1 MPRMRERLEVSAA
14 WLFLKAL
21 QILPRPVAR
30 ALGAWMA
37 RVLLFLRPS
46 LRHAAL
52 ENLRLAFPDW
62 SDAQRDAVIRGMV
75 RQIGW
80 LAAEFAHLPSLTLE
94 NLERVMVLDDI
105 ENFHA
110 AQARGN
116 GVLFLAGHMSAW
128 ELGPYAH
135 ALHEAPL
142 HFLVRSVDNSRVD
155 ALVERYRCASG
166 NIPIDK
172 NEAARAVLRVL
183 RANGVVGILA
193 DHNASR
199 LEGVFVNFFGVPAC
213 TTAGLA
219 RFALHTGA
227 AVVPAFVRWDA
238 AIGKYRL
245 AYQPALT
252 LVRTGDEDADV
263 IANTQLFM
271 DIVESHVRKY
281 PDQWLWVHR
290 RWRERPAGE
299 NSSIYD
305 TRPTTT
311 TTAPTKN

>member
-1 MPRMRERLEVSAA
+1 MRERAEAAAA
-14 WLFLKAL
+14 WLILKAL
-21 QILPRPVAR
+21 GILPRRVAR
-30 ALGAWMA
+30 AVGVATA
-37 RVLLFLRPS
+37 RAVFLLVPAF
-46 LRHAAL
+46 RHTAM

-62 SDAQRDAVIRGMV
+62 SDAQRRGVIRGMLQQV
-75 RQIGW
+75 GW
-80 LAAEFAHLPSLTLE
+80 LAAEFAQLPKLDRK
-94 NLERVMVLDDI
+94 NLERVIVLDDLN
-105 ENFHA
+105 NFHA
-110 AQARGN
+110 AQSAGK

-142 HFLVRSVDNSRVD
+142 HFLVRTLDNMRVD
-155 ALVERYRCASG
+155 AIVERYRCGSG
-166 NIPIDK
+166 NAPIDK
-172 NEAARAVLRVL
+172 KEAARAVLRVL

-199 LEGVFVNFFGVPAC
+199 SEGVFVNFFGVPAC

-271 DIVESHVRKY
+271 DVVEAHVRRY

-290 RWRERPAGE
+290 RWRERPSGE
-299 NSSIYD
+299 TTSIYD
-305 TRPTTT
+305 AHPSTASPPT
-311 TTAPTKN
+311 ATKN

>member
-1 MPRMRERLEVSAA
+1 MPGMQERLEFAFA
-14 WLFLKAL
+14 WLVLKAL
-21 QILPRPVAR
+21 GILPRPVAR
-30 ALGAWMA
+30 AAGAWTA
-37 RVLLFLRPS
+37 RALLFLRPP
-46 LRHAAL
+46 LRHAAQ

-62 SDAQRDAVIRGMV
+62 SKAQRDAAIRGMV
-75 RQIGW
+75 RQAGW
-80 LAAEFAHLPSLTLE
+80 LAAEFAHMGSLTRE
-94 NLERVMVLDDI
+94 NLHRVIVLEDL
-105 ENFHA
+105 EHFHA
-110 AQARGN
+110 AQALGN

-142 HFLVRSVDNSRVD
+142 HFLVRAVDNPHVD
-155 ALVERYRCASG
+155 ALVERYRCGSG
-166 NIPIDK
+166 NIPIEK

-193 DHNASR
+193 DHNAARS
-199 LEGVFVNFFGVPAC
+199 EGVFVNFFGVPAC

-238 AIGKYRL
+238 AIRKYRL
-245 AYQPALT
+245 AYQPALA
-252 LVRTGDEDADV
+252 LVRTGDEAADV
-263 IANTQLFM
+263 IANTQQFM
-271 DIVESHVRKY
+271 DVVEAFVRRY

-290 RWRERPAGE
+290 RWKERPAGE

-305 TRPTTT
+305 ERPTTLT
-311 TTAPTKN
+311 TK

>member
-1 MPRMRERLEVSAA
+1 MPRMQERVEVAAA

-21 QILPRPVAR
+21 GILPRPLAR
-30 ALGAWMA
+30 IVGMCIA
-37 RVLLFLRPS
+37 RVLFFLRPPF
-46 LRHAAL
+46 RHISE

-62 SDAQRDAVIRGMV
+62 SETQRRGVIRGMI
-75 RQIGW
+75 RQVGW
-80 LAAEFAHLPSLTLE
+80 LAAEFAHLPSLDRK
-94 NLERVMVLDDI
+94 NLDRVILLDDI
-105 ENFHA
+105 ENFRA
-110 AQARGN
+110 AQAQGK
-116 GVLFLAGHMSAW
+116 GVLFLTGHMSAW

-142 HFLVRSVDNSRVD
+142 HFLVRAVDNARVD

-166 NIPIDK
+166 NMPIDK

-227 AVVPAFVRWDA
+227 AVVPAFVRWDDA
-238 AIGKYRL
+238 VGKYRL

-252 LVRTGDEDADV
+252 LVRTGDEASDV
-263 IANTQLFM
+263 VVNTQHFM
-271 DIVESHVRKY
+271 DIVEAHVRQY

-299 NSSIYD
+299 DSSIYD
-305 TRPTTT
+305 ARPATTT
-311 TTAPTKN
+311 TTTTN

>member
-1 MPRMRERLEVSAA
+1 MPRMRERLEVAAA

-21 QILPRPVAR
+21 GILPRPLAR
-30 ALGAWMA
+30 ILGVWIA
-37 RVLLFLRPS
+37 RVLFFLRPP
-46 LRHAAL
+46 LHRIAE

-62 SDAQRDAVIRGMV
+62 SEAQRRGVIRGMV

-80 LAAEFAHLPSLTLE
+80 LAAEFAHLPSLTRQ
-94 NLERVMVLDDI
+94 NLDRVIVMDDI
-105 ENFHA
+105 ENFRE
-110 AQARGN
+110 AQARGK
-116 GVLFLAGHMSAW
+116 GVLFLTGHMSAW

-135 ALHEAPL
+135 ALHGAPL
-142 HFLVRSVDNSRVD
+142 HFLVRAVDNTRVD
-155 ALVERYRCASG
+155 ALVARYRCRSG
-166 NIPIDK
+166 NTPIDK

-199 LEGVFVNFFGVPAC
+199 LEGVFVNFFGSPAC

-227 AVVPAFVRWDA
+227 AVVPAFVRWDD

-252 LVRTGDEDADV
+252 LVRTGDEAADV
-263 IANTQLFM
+263 VVNTQRFM
-271 DIVESHVRKY
+271 DIVEAHVRLY

-299 NSSIYD
+299 DASIYD
-305 TRPTTT
+305 ARPTTT
-311 TTAPTKN
+311 TTN